1 MKAQNLN
8 RRQAHWLISEKGEN
22 LVEVLNYS
30 NWITFSRN
38 TVGDQD
44 PPRVVLYINI
54 RLSQFCFSLRNDIFN
69 HRNISCIS
77 FFNYGSIFYVINVY
91 SDSSQT
97 ALKYLKNTE
106 ATINNIL
113 IMTEDFNI
121 RNSIC
126 DLNFLYYS
134 TYSNLLTNIAD
145 SMNLC
150 LLRPTNPVPTR
161 YLDNWNDSNLTI
173 NLIFLRQDSLEF
185 DNHII
190 HPDWRLLLDHTS
202 LTVSI
207 IIIKDY
213 IQTRKYILVKN
224 SKEEEKFIKELSKLI
239 AKCCGNH

>member
-1 MKAQNLN
+1 MKVQNLN

-30 NWITFSRN
+30 NWTTFSRN

-44 PPRVVLYINI
+44 PTRVVSYINI

-69 HRNISCIS
+69 HRNISCIF

-113 IMTEDFNI
+113 IMTGDFNI

-126 DLNFLYYS
+126 DPNFLYYS

-150 LLRPTNPVPTR
+150 LLRSTNPVPTR
-161 YLDNWNDSNLTI
+161 YLDNWNDSNLAI
-173 NLIFLRQDSLEF
+173 NIIFLRQDSLKF

-190 HPDWRLLLDHTS
+190 HPDWRLSLDHTP
-202 LTVSI
+202 LTISI

-239 AKCCGNH
+239 AKCCGNY